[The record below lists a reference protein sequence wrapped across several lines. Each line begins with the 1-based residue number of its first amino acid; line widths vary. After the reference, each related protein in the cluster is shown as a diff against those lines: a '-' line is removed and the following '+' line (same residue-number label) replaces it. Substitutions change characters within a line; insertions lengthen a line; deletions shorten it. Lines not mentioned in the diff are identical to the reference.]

1 MNCEEI
7 RTVIP
12 RYMAGESDAAETV
25 AIEEHLPS
33 CRQCAAELEADQRV
47 DACLREAMLEEE
59 PDTSGVIRHVV
70 ARMERKPWWR
80 RIPAVETLRF
90 ATVAALILVIFFVG
104 RGVYVHQAEKNI
116 AMAAAHDHYM
126 DLVALKRTDWAY
138 SGAPSAAFVQTN
150 FPETP
155 DLVRMIT
162 PARGWLEKVRLCSLK
177 GTHYAHFV
185 FQTPQGEV
193 SVFLR
198 RAPGEDAY
206 KPGNVHDRSN
216 GLEVAGFS
224 SQSFVGAVVGQ
235 DGLVP
240 TGEIAAQESRVL

>member
-1 MNCEEI
+1 
-7 RTVIP
+7 
-12 RYMAGESDAAETV
+12 
-25 AIEEHLPS
+25 
-33 CRQCAAELEADQRV
+33 
-47 DACLREAMLEEE
+47 MLEEE

-70 ARMERKPWWR
+70 ARMEHVPWWYR
-80 RIPAVETLRF
+80 YFSVGALRF
-90 ATVAALILVIFFVG
+90 AAVGALVLLVFFVG
-104 RGVYVHQAEKNI
+104 RGMYVRQAEKDI
-116 AMAAAHDHYM
+116 AMAAAQDHYM
-126 DLVALKRTDWAY
+126 DLVVLKRTDWAY
-138 SGAPSAAFVQTN
+138 NGAASAAFVQTN

-162 PARGWLEKVRLCSLK
+162 PAGGSLEKVRLCSLK
-177 GTHYAHFV
+177 ETHYGHFV

-198 RAPGEDAY
+198 RVPAEDTY

-224 SQSFVGAVVGQ
+224 SQSFIGAVVGQ

-240 TGEIAAQESRVL
+240 AVEIAAQASRALYDL